1 MFVPSCELNYSEY
14 QIFFCRIYNERSW
27 EEVVNNR
34 LPKEIGKRNFHP
46 RFNNWSIL
54 SLGKVHLVV
63 IGMNKNKKVL
73 ANVMKI
79 SSVVPKTPSALFIS
93 KNSDMYGIEKFQP
106 PK

>member
-1 MFVPSCELNYSEY
+1 MK
-14 QIFFCRIYNERSW
+14 IYNERSW

-54 SLGKVHLVV
+54 SLGKVHLVA

-79 SSVVPKTPSALFIS
+79 AIVVS
-93 KNSDMYGIEKFQP
+93 KNPYAL
-106 PK
+106 

>member
-1 MFVPSCELNYSEY
+1 MVFYN
-14 QIFFCRIYNERSW
+14 YNERSW

-54 SLGKVHLVV
+54 SRGKVHLVA
-63 IGMNKNKKVL
+63 IGMNKNK
-73 ANVMKI
+73 NVFINVIKMLN
-79 SSVVPKTPSALFIS
+79 VVPKTPSVLCIS
-93 KNSDMYGIEKFQP
+93 KDSGMNIFGIDKSQP

>member
-1 MFVPSCELNYSEY
+1 MVNIKYS
-14 QIFFCRIYNERSW
+14 FLFRIYNERSW
-27 EEVVNNR
+27 KEVVNNR

-63 IGMNKNKKVL
+63 IEMNKNKKVL

-79 SSVVPKTPSALFIS
+79 PIVVPKTASTLFIS
-93 KNSDMYGIEKFQP
+93 KNSEMNMYGIERFQP

>member
-1 MFVPSCELNYSEY
+1 MPSCELNYSKY
-14 QIFFCRIYNERSW
+14 QIFFFFRIYNERSW

-63 IGMNKNKKVL
+63 IEMNKNKKVL

-79 SSVVPKTPSALFIS
+79 PIVVPKTP
-93 KNSDMYGIEKFQP
+93 P
-106 PK
+106 T